1 MNWYDAQNWLDILD
15 HIWIGLV
22 MIAVAGVPAYFAAR
36 SHKAIQTVNAK
47 ADTLVGNVQ
56 NGHTVPLR
64 ADLDRVIAAVDDLT
78 QDVRG
83 LRQDLAMEEDRRRN
97 AVADLYT
104 ELDHR
109 TGRHRKQ
116 ED

>member
-1 MNWYDAQNWLDILD
+1 MNWYDVQDWLDLID
-15 HIWIGLV
+15 HLWYGIVL
-22 MIAVAGVPAYFAAR
+22 IAVAAVPAYFAAR
-36 SHKAIQTVNAK
+36 NHKAIQTVNQK

-78 QDVRG
+78 HDVRG
-83 LRQDLAMEEDRRRN
+83 LRQDLMAEEDRRRQV
-97 AVADLYT
+97 ARDVADL
-104 ELDHR
+104 ENR
-109 TGRHRKQ
+109 IGRHRKQ

>member
-1 MNWYDAQNWLDILD
+1 MNWYDPQDWLDLID
-15 HIWIGLV
+15 HVWLGAV
-22 MIAVAGVPAYFAAR
+22 MIGVAGVPAYFAAR
-36 SHKAIQTVNAK
+36 NHKAIQTVNQK

-83 LRQDLAMEEDRRRN
+83 LRQDLAGEAAVRRS